1 MSKRIL
7 DKRKEHEAA
16 EARKGSEA
24 APKKKGTK
32 KATKA
37 TTTRKKRTKEKA
49 VQRKR
54 LVWAVFNGSMKEEAR
69 FPYDQRTAAE
79 EKIEQLRAKSKKQYF
94 IQPVKEVISEPA
106 PVAATADEE

>member
-7 DKRKEHEAA
+7 DKRREHEAA
-16 EARKGSEA
+16 ESRKGDE

-37 TTTRKKRTKEKA
+37 TATRKKRTKEKA
-49 VQRKR
+49 QQRKR

-69 FPYDQRTAAE
+69 FPYDQRAAAE
-79 EKIEQLRAKSKKQYF
+79 EKIEQLRAKSKKLYF
-94 IQPVKEVISEPA
+94 IQPVKEVIADAA
-106 PVAATADEE
+106 PVAATEDEE